1 MSVGRKDDRWPMG
14 HNAAA
19 VERNR
24 STADTRQTSGATPH
38 YAVSAHRVERKNRNF
53 LVYLQQL
60 IGARVAAL
68 FAGGGEGS
76 FFGYSGRISQR
87 RGAGYYRGPAS
98 AGPRFSSDQ
107 LVPGSP
113 ADEVADVDGPRSAE
127 RAPFVGF
134 TLSGR
139 PGRLQR
145 SASSVVADD
154 DNYRRIRPARFGRQ
168 RQHPAVAANPIVPIV
183 RSDHPAAAID
193 KTRRHGIA

>member
-1 MSVGRKDDRWPMG
+1 MSVERKDDRWPMG
-14 HNAAA
+14 PQ
-19 VERNR
+19 RR
-24 STADTRQTSGATPH
+24 GQRQKSGLGEHAPKGWRARH

-76 FFGYSGRISQR
+76 FLGYSGRISQR

-98 AGPRFSSDQ
+98 AGPRFSSDR
-107 LVPGSP
+107 LVPGSS
-113 ADEVADVDGPRSAE
+113 AVEVADVDGQRSAE